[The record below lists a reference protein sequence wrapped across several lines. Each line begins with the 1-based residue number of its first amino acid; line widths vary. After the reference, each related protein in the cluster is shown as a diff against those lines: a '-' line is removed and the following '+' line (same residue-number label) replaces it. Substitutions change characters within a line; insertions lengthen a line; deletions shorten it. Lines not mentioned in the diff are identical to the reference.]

1 MPRKKGSR
9 NKVKEEK
16 VKKIEPAAIPITQPE
31 EQPEIVAT
39 PEEKPEIKE
48 DTGPAEEKYI
58 STDEAAR
65 LLGVDEKCAQLW
77 FDHGHLTGTNNLGHI
92 RISRK
97 SIFSDR
103 VQMLAGKSKDKR

>member
-39 PEEKPEIKE
+39 PEEKPEIK
-48 DTGPAEEKYI
+48 EEKYI